1 MFSNADNMRV
11 IADRYLRLAEQTTD
25 TQERVK
31 FLDYASVFMEL
42 AERRASESH
51 ERQEISEPTRSS
63 DTASQEERGR
73 PEVGARTK
81 VDPPH
86 QFANAISSSADDYRR
101 NKTCLASRSSS
112 VCSPCSSWS
121 TWCGRCGV
129 GEWAPMSAKSSRQ
142 LGSEIFHLL

>member
-51 ERQEISEPTRSS
+51 ERPDISEPVRSGG
-63 DTASQEERGR
+63 TASQEE
-73 PEVGARTK
+73 
-81 VDPPH
+81 
-86 QFANAISSSADDYRR
+86 
-101 NKTCLASRSSS
+101 
-112 VCSPCSSWS
+112 
-121 TWCGRCGV
+121 
-129 GEWAPMSAKSSRQ
+129 
-142 LGSEIFHLL
+142 

>member
-63 DTASQEERGR
+63 DTATQEE
-73 PEVGARTK
+73 
-81 VDPPH
+81 
-86 QFANAISSSADDYRR
+86 
-101 NKTCLASRSSS
+101 
-112 VCSPCSSWS
+112 
-121 TWCGRCGV
+121 
-129 GEWAPMSAKSSRQ
+129 
-142 LGSEIFHLL
+142 